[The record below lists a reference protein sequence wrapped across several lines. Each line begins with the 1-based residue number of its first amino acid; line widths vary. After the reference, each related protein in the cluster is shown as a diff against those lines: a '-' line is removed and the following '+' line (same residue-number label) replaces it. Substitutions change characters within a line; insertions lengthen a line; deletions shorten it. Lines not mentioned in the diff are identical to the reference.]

1 MAFFRMLACV
11 TAATSARHMA
21 GHAVA
26 AIEVVFAIIDRA
38 RAGIRLG

>member
-1 MAFFRMLACV
+1 
-11 TAATSARHMA
+11 MA